1 MSKLSRRGSIPIEP
15 LIFVTCL
22 AIAAAFHLPLI
33 SWARELVAIEGMG
46 WGAALWFEV
55 KEHWVRA
62 ALGDVFLLLA
72 VWSVVT
78 GRAFNFGKSEAAPDE
93 GA

>member
-15 LIFVTCL
+15 LIFVAWL
-22 AIAAAFHLPLI
+22 AIAAAFIVPLI
-33 SWARELVAIEGMG
+33 PWARELVAVEGLG
-46 WGAALWFEV
+46 FGAAFWFEV

-62 ALGDVFLLLA
+62 TLGGVFLLLA

-78 GRAFNFGKSEAAPDE
+78 GGAFNFGKSESVSGE
-93 GA
+93 GS